1 MRGYV
6 ALLLLLAAIWGA
18 SFMFIKIAVD
28 ELAPTTTMALRLVFS
43 AFPLLAIVFVKRG
56 FRPASAEMRTIVV
69 PAMILGVFSTA
80 LPFTLIAWGE
90 TKIDSGVAAIG
101 NASMPIFVAI
111 LALRFRKSER
121 ATGARMFGVVLGLI
135 GVAVLAGVDPKGG
148 WAGFVG
154 TLAVVAAS
162 VSYAIATLYT
172 QSLLDTVHN
181 DVLAAFSVPW
191 GMIWLLPIG
200 VIQAPSHWPGWDVI
214 AAVLALALLGTVAG
228 QLIFFRM
235 IYRYGSA
242 RASLG
247 LYLLPVPALIYGALL
262 LGETV
267 TMSAIA
273 GLVLILTGTALG
285 SGLIRLPRR
294 APVPASPWATGSS
307 VTGSGSAGGDA
318 RAL

>member
-56 FRPASAEMRTIVV
+56 VRPATIEMRSIVV
-69 PAMILGVFSTA
+69 PAMVLGVFSTA

-90 TKIDSGVAAIG
+90 TRIDSGVAAIG
-101 NASMPIFVAI
+101 NASMPIFVAL
-111 LALRFRKSER
+111 LALRFRRTER
-121 ATGARMFGVVLGLI
+121 ATGARLFGVVLGLI

-162 VSYAIATLYT
+162 ISYAIATLYT
-172 QSLLDTVHN
+172 QTLLDTVHN
-181 DVLAAFSVPW
+181 DVLAAFSVTW
-191 GMIWLLPIG
+191 GMVWLLPLG
-200 VIQAPSHWPGWDVI
+200 VIQAPSHWPGWEVI

-228 QLIFFRM
+228 QLIYFRM
-235 IYRYGSA
+235 IYSYGSA
-242 RASLG
+242 RASLVV
-247 LYLLPVPALIYGALL
+247 YLLPVTALIYGAVL

-267 TMSAIA
+267 TTSALA

-285 SGLIRLPRR
+285 SGLLRLRRR
-294 APVPASPWATGSS
+294 APIPASP
-307 VTGSGSAGGDA
+307 
-318 RAL
+318 

>member
-43 AFPLLAIVFVKRG
+43 AIPLLAIVFVIRG
-56 FRPASAEMRTIVV
+56 VRAAGAEMRTIVG
-69 PAMILGVFSTA
+69 PAMVLGVFSTA

-101 NASMPIFVAI
+101 NASMPIFVAL

-121 ATGARMFGVVLGLI
+121 ATGARLFGVFLGLI
-135 GVAVLAGVDPKGG
+135 GVAVLAGVNPEGG

-154 TLAVVAAS
+154 TLAVIAAS
-162 VSYAIATLYT
+162 VSYAISTLYT
-172 QSLLDTVHN
+172 QGLLDTVHN
-181 DVLAAFSVPW
+181 DVLAAFSVAW
-191 GMIWLLPIG
+191 GAVFLLPIG
-200 VIQAPSHWPGWDVI
+200 AIQAPSHFPGWGVI

-228 QLIFFRM
+228 QLLFFRM

-242 RASLG
+242 RASLVV
-247 LYLLPVPALIYGALL
+247 YLLPVTALFYGALL
-262 LGETV
+262 LDESITA
-267 TMSAIA
+267 SAIV
-273 GLVLILTGTALG
+273 GLVLILAGTALG
-285 SGLIRLPRR
+285 SGLIRTPRR
-294 APVPASPWATGSS
+294 APVPAAP
-307 VTGSGSAGGDA
+307 
-318 RAL
+318 